1 MFKTRLFALF
11 SIQASSLVAVVM
23 NVRGINKLGHL
34 KRRQNDAKKVGK
46 EKVKPLTLLK
56 TLSMQA
62 SSLVAVISTIL
73 IILNNRHLQPC
84 YSHCK
89 WDLWCSKIVRGFF
102 IFISCRYILIKCIFP
117 YIWILNPCVLQGS
130 PLVADVSSG
139 LIMSNQ
145 SLVLQRVRTLFG
157 FSLHLYIIKIFNVI
171 YLPFNHDFQ
180 YSFLSLYNDLLW
192 LFTIYI
198 SF

>member
-1 MFKTRLFALF
+1 MQKKCGKRESKTSDIVENSFYAGQF
-11 SIQASSLVAVVM
+11 SLVAVV
-23 NVRGINKLGHL
+23 
-34 KRRQNDAKKVGK
+34 
-46 EKVKPLTLLK
+46 
-56 TLSMQA
+56 
-62 SSLVAVISTIL
+62 STIL

-157 FSLHLYIIKIFNVI
+157 FSLHLYIIKIFNAI

-180 YSFLSLYNDLLW
+180 YSLLSLYDLS
-192 LFTIYI
+192 LFFTFYI